1 MTDKIYGL
9 YDIVQMKKDHPCRK
23 SQHFRI
29 VRMGV
34 DIKIRCLGCDNVIM
48 LDRQDFERKL
58 KKIIQKADE
67 Q

>member
-1 MTDKIYGL
+1 MIDKKYGL

-23 SQHFRI
+23 SQYFRI

-58 KKIIQKADE
+58 KKIIEKA
-67 Q
+67 QQ